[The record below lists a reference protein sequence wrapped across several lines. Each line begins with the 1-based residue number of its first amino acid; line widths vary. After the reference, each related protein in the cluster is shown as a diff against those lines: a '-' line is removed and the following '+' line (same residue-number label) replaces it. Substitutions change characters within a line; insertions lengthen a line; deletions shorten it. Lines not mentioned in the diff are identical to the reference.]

1 MKISSSETIKL
12 DPKTVE
18 LLKELA
24 GNEFSLYLQNQVAK
38 RILRIYLNKKKDEFC
53 TYDIADNNAPVG
65 TCRGSYGKKGA
76 KDETTQ

>member
-1 MKISSSETIKL
+1 MKISNSETIKL

-38 RILRIYLNKKKDEFC
+38 RILRIYLNKKREF
-53 TYDIADNNAPVG
+53 TL
-65 TCRGSYGKKGA
+65 SLLLEKG
-76 KDETTQ
+76 